1 MSYQNYKITQ
11 PVSIYDIQRALTSSN
26 TDLGKLCTASTV
38 NKWATF
44 KPMPTGT
51 ITRINRNGTAPFGVR
66 NPYRYVNPS
75 TGDIITDISV
85 PTKFINV
92 ISALKSAI
100 LGGYD
105 NPFLNDLAMIVRPTG
120 GTNSAF
126 RMTDFVTTQSVRGS
140 STIRGLA
147 SVHGYKQTASLQFG
161 YYDQQ
166 GYYHGIS
173 RSLAVNGEGKIVAD
187 SDQDISINPLEVFGN
202 PFYDLDTRITWGRDA
217 ENSLCVLDWLDAM
230 FSVTSLTPL
239 RRGIVLFT
247 NDGVETPDLVAVD
260 TIPWASSSRNLPA
273 STYTWHCV
281 EFLTTANVTTSRE
294 FIELSQW
301 NYENDS
307 NQWMLIP
314 GMIFK
319 NLKFAQSDPYMVGAY
334 FIRAEVYPYNNVFN
348 LQMRITSVSGSGVQR
363 VNPLYVFLSNSAD
376 PQTHT
381 DFLNNSQGL
390 EVTAAGEY
398 YLYGA
403 PNSGTPMYPSDS
415 GHSTGRFDQV
425 FTVGDTYYLCIWGQS
440 SQSGS
445 SDRVIWKQPLVATM
459 ADSLELA
466 PIQ

>member
-1 MSYQNYKITQ
+1 MSYQNFKINQ
-11 PVSIYDIQRALTSSN
+11 PVSIYDIQRAVGSGN
-26 TDLGKLCTASTV
+26 TDLGRLCTASTV

-75 TGDIITDISV
+75 TGDIITDTSV
-85 PTKFINV
+85 PTKLIDV
-92 ISALKSAI
+92 ISALKLAI
-100 LGGYD
+100 LGGYS
-105 NPFLNDLAMIVRPTG
+105 NPFLDDLTMIVRPVG

-140 STIRGLA
+140 TPIRGLA

-187 SDQDISINPLEVFGN
+187 SNQDISIDPLEAFGN
-202 PFYDLDTRITWGRDA
+202 PFYDLDTRIAWGRDA

-260 TIPWASSSRNLPA
+260 TIPWASSTRNLPA

-281 EFLTTANVTTSRE
+281 EFLTTANVITSSE

-301 NYENDS
+301 NYENAN

-348 LQMRITSVSGSGVQR
+348 LQMCITSVSGSGVQR
-363 VNPLYVFLSNSAD
+363 VNPLYVFLSDSAN

-390 EVTAAGEY
+390 EVTTAGEY

-415 GHSTGRFDQV
+415 GHSNGRFDQV
-425 FTVGDTYYLCIWGQS
+425 FTVGNTYYLCIWGQS

-445 SDRVIWKQPLVATM
+445 SDRVIWKQPLVATL
-459 ADSLELA
+459 ADSLELTS
-466 PIQ
+466 I

>member
-1 MSYQNYKITQ
+1 MSYQNFKISQ
-11 PVSIYDIQRALTSSN
+11 PVSIYDIQRALNSGN

-105 NPFLNDLAMIVRPTG
+105 NPFLNDLAMIVRPAG

-140 STIRGLA
+140 SPIRGLA

-187 SDQDISINPLEVFGN
+187 SDQDISIDPLEVFGN

-230 FSVTSLTPL
+230 FSVTSLAPL
-239 RRGIVLFT
+239 HRGIVLFT

-390 EVTAAGEY
+390 EVTTAGEY

>member
-85 PTKFINV
+85 PTKLIDV

-105 NPFLNDLAMIVRPTG
+105 NPFLNDLAMIVRPAG

-140 STIRGLA
+140 SPIRGLA

-187 SDQDISINPLEVFGN
+187 SDQDISIDPLEVFGN

-230 FSVTSLTPL
+230 FSVTSLAPL

-247 NDGVETPDLVAVD
+247 NDGVETPDFVAVD

-281 EFLTTANVTTSRE
+281 EFLTTENVTTTKE

-301 NYENDS
+301 NYESAS

-390 EVTAAGEY
+390 EVTTAGEY